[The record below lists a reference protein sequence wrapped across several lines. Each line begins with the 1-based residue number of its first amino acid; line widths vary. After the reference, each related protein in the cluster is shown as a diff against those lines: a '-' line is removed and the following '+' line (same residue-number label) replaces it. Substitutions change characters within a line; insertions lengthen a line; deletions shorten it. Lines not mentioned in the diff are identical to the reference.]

1 MNLATKYDEL
11 NSHPYQFY
19 IVLKGADITA
29 LLAQE
34 FGKVGVFIETADWS

>member
-1 MNLATKYDEL
+1 MNLATEYGEL
-11 NSHPYQFY
+11 KSHPYQFY
-19 IVLKGADITA
+19 IVFKGAYITA